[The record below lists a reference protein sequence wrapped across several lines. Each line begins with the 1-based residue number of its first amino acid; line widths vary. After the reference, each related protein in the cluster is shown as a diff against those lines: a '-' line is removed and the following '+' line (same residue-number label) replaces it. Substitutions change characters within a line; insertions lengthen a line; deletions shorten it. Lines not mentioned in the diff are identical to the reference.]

1 MVNIAN
7 ILSVTR
13 LVIAPFLLYFAWSD
27 RRGLFLVFGVTA
39 LLTDCLD
46 GYFARKFHQSSELGA
61 KLDSWGDLA
70 IYMAVPL
77 SIWWL
82 WPEIIRSEAVYIAV
96 CFIGFA
102 VPVLFGFLKFRRLT
116 SYHTWGAKLSAV
128 LLSSSILI
136 LIFNGPSWPFRLATM
151 VFLCAEIEEICITV
165 LLPKWRADV
174 SSIFVV
180 LRERRKGKLA
190 DRS

>member
-7 ILSVTR
+7 ILSLTR
-13 LVIAPFLLYFAWSD
+13 VVIAPFLLYFAWSD
-27 RRGLFLVFGVTA
+27 RRGLFLVFGVIA

-46 GYFARKFHQSSELGA
+46 GYFARKFHQASELGA

-77 SIWWL
+77 SVWWL
-82 WPEIIRSEAVYIAV
+82 WPEIIQREAVFVIAGLS
-96 CFIGFA
+96 GFA
-102 VPVLFGFLKFRRLT
+102 LPVFFGFFKFGRLT

-128 LLSSSILI
+128 LLSGSILI
-136 LIFNGPSWPFRLATM
+136 LIFSGPSWPFRLAVI
-151 VFLCAEIEEICITV
+151 VFLCAELEEIFITA

-174 SSIFVV
+174 PSVFVV
-180 LRERRKGKLA
+180 WRERKSGNVR
-190 DRS
+190 